1 MYISVIAIEEID
13 KIKNDVKKQN
23 ISELIVKYKIKVLDL
38 SNKAKD
44 LADEYMNKG
53 AIPIFGGA
61 KYGNIHIIR
70 LGGVK

>member
-1 MYISVIAIEEID
+1 MEALSYEMYISVIAIEKID
-13 KIKNDVKKQN
+13 KIKNDVAQ
-23 ISELIVKYKIKVLDL
+23 YQYL

-61 KYGNIHIIR
+61 KYGNIHYR
-70 LGGVK
+70 FL